1 MKLLDIIKSS
11 NPKKKYTAI
20 FCMCKGCSKCSPV
33 ERRIVHFGS
42 KGSSTYIDHKDEDK
56 KKAYHARHKANE
68 DWNDAY
74 SAGALSYWIL
84 WNKKTLSASIA
95 DYKKRFN
102 L

>member
-33 ERRIVHFGS
+33 ERRIVHFGA
-42 KGSSTYIDHKDEDK
+42 KGYEDFTTHKDEDCK
-56 KKAYHARHKANE
+56 DAYLARHKTNE
-68 DWNDAY
+68 DWNDPY
-74 SAGALSYWIL
+74 TAGALSRWIL
-84 WNKKTLSASIA
+84 WNKPTLQASIA